1 MAATRRLSKG
11 WADYAPPSTNE
22 QSPQAVAGQEEEK
35 KSKGNEDP
43 PAETGL
49 AMVPHETSAIEL
61 TETDT
66 TGGDNV
72 DGGEEKSGGETQPLS
87 TTSCAAQAQEA
98 VLVFAIFVAMV
109 AAIALCIYG
118 VVYDDDDDDDG
129 ADNNDDGADNDN
141 DEQRTKFNYPM
152 VEYFFDKD
160 CLNAMDDDDDAL
172 RTVDDYMGLWI
183 GSLSFPSVLQSCV
196 QVSTRNM
203 LD

>member
-1 MAATRRLSKG
+1 M
-11 WADYAPPSTNE
+11 
-22 QSPQAVAGQEEEK
+22 
-35 KSKGNEDP
+35 
-43 PAETGL
+43 
-49 AMVPHETSAIEL
+49 
-61 TETDT
+61 
-66 TGGDNV
+66 
-72 DGGEEKSGGETQPLS
+72 
-87 TTSCAAQAQEA
+87 
-98 VLVFAIFVAMV
+98 FAIFVAMV

-118 VVYDDDDDDDG
+118 VVFDDDDDDDG

-160 CLNAMDDDDDAL
+160 CLNAMDEDDDAL